1 MSDSNEDNRL
11 PPPAFPPGSR
21 KHVRKNSVHP
31 HHEDGEQGS
40 GADKAFIYPDEPFPP
55 RRDAVQRAFIEP
67 DEPLPHRPRGEEHPH
82 DPRVEERPRGPRGE
96 KRRAPADVPP
106 GRGRTW
112 TVEDEGV
119 AMGLGDDQH
128 LPPEAAVGASDP
140 YVAEL
145 VEAVEK
151 LAEALRRKG
160 EAGLHAAPG
169 MPRFEATLRAYCV
182 GYLAGRRAE
191 GARAD
196 V

>member
-55 RRDAVQRAFIEP
+55 RRDAVQRAFIAP
-67 DEPLPHRPRGEEHPH
+67 DEPLPHRPRGEE
-82 DPRVEERPRGPRGE
+82 
-96 KRRAPADVPP
+96 RRAPADVPP
-106 GRGRTW
+106 ARGRTW

-119 AMGLGDDQH
+119 AMGLGDDPH
-128 LPPEAAVGASDP
+128 LPPATALGASDP

-145 VEAVEK
+145 LDAVEK

-169 MPRFEATLRAYCV
+169 MSRFEATLRAYCV